1 MNPAPRLERFLAFM
15 IDNLLLRVA
24 AELLIAIG
32 GTHSALAM
40 LGVFACVT
48 VYNVISVASSWQATP
63 GQYFLKMKVAR
74 LNGQPMRERDALE
87 RYLAFML
94 PFLPMYLSIA
104 PIEVL
109 SMATSWLL
117 LAWFLPILFRTD
129 RCGVHDVICGTV
141 VVKVSR

>member
-1 MNPAPRLERFLAFM
+1 MIPAPRLERFLAFM
-15 IDNLLLRVA
+15 IDNFLLRIA
-24 AELLIAIG
+24 AEILIAVG
-32 GTHSALAM
+32 GIHSALAM
-40 LGVFACVT
+40 VGVFACVT
-48 VYNVISVASSWQATP
+48 VYNVLTVASSWQATP

-74 LNGQPMRERDALE
+74 LDGKPMRERDALE
-87 RYLAFML
+87 RYLAFTL

-117 LAWFLPILFRTD
+117 LAWFLPILLRPD

-141 VVKVSR
+141 VVKAPR